1 MGFRF
6 RRSVRVLPGVRLNF
20 SKSGV
25 STSVGGH
32 GATVNFSKR
41 GTRTTV
47 GLPGTGLSYSTT
59 KPRGGSSPSAAG
71 TSGGIG
77 GLIALGFGLLLIVG
91 YCTSR
96 TTSAPSPASTVAPA
110 AATSTSYVTGNA
122 VNCRSSSDP
131 RSTVLGRLTWG
142 ASVAVSETANGW
154 SHVTGSSAGE
164 CWVLSA
170 LLSQE
175 APASKP
181 PSLQGFASLGVASA
195 TSPQSA
201 ARPIA
206 GQWAAH
212 GRHLHGS
219 HSGPAFDG
227 GCSCS
232 GSHVCIGPR
241 GGRYCITSG
250 GNKRYGV

>member
-32 GATVNFSKR
+32 GTTVNFSKR
-41 GTRTTV
+41 GTRTIV
-47 GLPGTGLSYSTT
+47 GLPGTGLSYSST
-59 KPRGGSSPSAAG
+59 KPRSGGLPSASG
-71 TSGGIG
+71 TSGGVG
-77 GLIALGFGLLLIVG
+77 GLIALAFGLLLLVG
-91 YCTSR
+91 FCSSR
-96 TTSAPSPASTVAPA
+96 TTSSPSSATSIAATAS
-110 AATSTSYVTGNA
+110 TSTSYVTGNA
-122 VNCRSSSDP
+122 VNCRASSDP
-131 RSTVLGRLTWG
+131 RSAVLGRLTKG
-142 ASVAVSETANGW
+142 TSVAVSESANGW
-154 SHVTGSSAGE
+154 SHVTDSSAGD
-164 CWVLSA
+164 CWISSA

-181 PSLQGFASLGVASA
+181 PSPQGFAALAA
-195 TSPQSA
+195 TSAISPSA
-201 ARPIA
+201 AGVIPGHRA
-206 GQWAAH
+206 GH
-212 GRHLHGS
+212 GRRIHGS
-219 HSGPAFDG
+219 RSGSTSDG